1 MSDSLNLFG
10 KQRASLIADTITYP
24 DIVLCS
30 YISFQTVQRIKLF
43 FFLSVSYILSKSYC
57 YFVCPNLHINLH
69 IFLHIKYLIIFYM

>member
-43 FFLSVSYILSKSYC
+43 FFCLFRIFCLNPIAILSVLIYILIC
-57 YFVCPNLHINLH
+57 
-69 IFLHIKYLIIFYM
+69 IFFYT

>member
-43 FFLSVSYILSKSYC
+43 FFCLFRILSKSYC

>member
-43 FFLSVSYILSKSYC
+43 FF
-57 YFVCPNLHINLH
+57 FVC
-69 IFLHIKYLIIFYM
+69 FVYSV